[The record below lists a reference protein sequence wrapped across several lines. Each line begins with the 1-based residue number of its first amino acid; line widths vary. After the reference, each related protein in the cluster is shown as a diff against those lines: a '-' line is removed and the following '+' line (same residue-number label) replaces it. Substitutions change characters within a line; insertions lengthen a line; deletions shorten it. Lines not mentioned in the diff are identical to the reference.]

1 MNENK
6 RKKTGSSALKMV
18 CGLCLLSVLPAYPQ
32 ELTLTPDHIGRYGS
46 YRVLFDD
53 AGQLPLDPGV
63 RFEGKPTWRY
73 TVEPG
78 ANASTAFLFFRQP
91 LDLTPYLPGGHLEF
105 TLKSTA
111 VAEVKLIGVGFSGD
125 WASGE
130 RYMTYS
136 HGSLE
141 WKTYRIPLHALG
153 APASVQRL
161 ALTTTDPAEAVGL
174 TFWISNVKLVP

>member
-6 RKKTGSSALKMV
+6 RTKTERSTLKRV
-18 CGLCLLSVLPAYPQ
+18 CWLCLLSVLPAYSQ
-32 ELTLTPDHIGRYGS
+32 ELTLTPEHIGRYAS
-46 YRVLFDD
+46 YGVQFND
-53 AGQLPLDPGV
+53 AGQLPLDPEV
-63 RFEGKPTWRY
+63 QFEGKPTWRY

-78 ANASTAFLFFRQP
+78 AKASTAFLFFRQP
-91 LDLTPYLPGGHLEF
+91 LDLTPHLPGGHLEF

-111 VAEVKLIGVGFSGD
+111 VAEVMLIGVGFSGD

-141 WKTYRIPLHALG
+141 WKTYRIPLRALG
-153 APASVQRL
+153 SPASVQRL
-161 ALTTTDPAEAVGL
+161 ALTTTDPEEAVGL
-174 TFWISNVKLVP
+174 SFWISNVKLVP